1 MKFESRQALSLNQ
14 VPMNRAD
21 NIQHDKVALCCAV
34 RLDVT
39 RCVLPRVLSISRADS
54 FR

>member
-34 RLDVT
+34 QARCHQMRLAASVVD
-39 RCVLPRVLSISRADS
+39 LSSR
-54 FR
+54 